1 MFVLESLYSQRF
13 LLVHVGEHEADVGGE
28 QVVHLVSQR
37 GLEGELGEGG
47 GVPDGE
53 AEGGWGAGP
62 VHDVGE
68 REGGEYFLRQRNS
81 FYLANN

>member
-1 MFVLESLYSQRF
+1 M
-13 LLVHVGEHEADVGGE
+13 GDVGGE

-53 AEGGWGAGP
+53 AEGGRRAGP

-68 REGGEYFLRQRNS
+68 GQSGKDFLRQRILNS
-81 FYLANN
+81 FFLANNWQL